1 MKVGISEEEL
11 AALDAA
17 SFRGAVEGIATGLAI
32 SVPASIYMHRNWAA
46 YNFCEATTL
55 LHGLHTGGRSR
66 EFESLTI
73 RRDRG
78 PFRPENS
85 ELDVLLDALRT
96 TCSTQRY
103 PRSRS
108 GFSRIEALTIWGVPI
123 EYDDAFLDVVSTA
136 WPRLRVLRLHAQVP
150 SQSKITPR
158 GLLPLARQNRHLEEL
173 EVDVNSW
180 PDEMLLLP
188 ATHGPADTDRQR
200 AVLYVDIRNVLAA
213 QDHSE
218 VDECEKH
225 GAERTQLVRRIF
237 PNAYVHYKYE
247 LMRQ

>member
-1 MKVGISEEEL
+1 ML
-11 AALDAA
+11 A
-17 SFRGAVEGIATGLAI
+17 SLAI
-32 SVPASIYMHRNWAA
+32 TAPLDFPSLRHLEWAA
-46 YNFCEATTL
+46 YNFCEAATL

-96 TCSTQRY
+96 TCSTQALSSLTLWVGYNRE
-103 PRSRS
+103 PTIGPASSLLRPLFS
-108 GFSRIEALTIWGVPI
+108 FSRIEALTIWGVPV

-136 WPRLRVLRLHAQVP
+136 WARLRVLRLHAQVP

-200 AVLYVDIRNVLAA
+200 AMLYVDIRNVLAA

-225 GAERTQLVRRIF
+225 GAARTQLVRRIF